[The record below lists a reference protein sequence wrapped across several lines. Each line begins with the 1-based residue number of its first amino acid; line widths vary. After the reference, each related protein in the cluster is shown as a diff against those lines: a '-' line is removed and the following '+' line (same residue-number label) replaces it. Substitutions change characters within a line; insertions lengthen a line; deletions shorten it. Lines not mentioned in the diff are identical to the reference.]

1 MNEIMRVEKNP
12 NDESDMDIS
21 KKIQSYNSE
30 IFQFRKNTGPKQIEA
45 SNTMEETK
53 SVFQEKNNNTSSKPW
68 NTLKAPTI
76 PEKNSGLSQLLNT
89 PAEEKKEEIAIDN
102 SLKVQSIVAKSNIM
116 ENPGS
121 SYQLP
126 FNIFEVKFFSFLI
139 LLQFL
144 SIFL

>member
-21 KKIQSYNSE
+21 KKISSYNSE
-30 IFQFRKNTGPKQIEA
+30 IFQFRKNASPKQIEA
-45 SNTMEETK
+45 SNTMEEIK
-53 SVFQEKNNNTSSKPW
+53 SVFQDKNTNTSSKPW
-68 NTLKAPTI
+68 NTLKAPPI

-89 PAEEKKEEIAIDN
+89 PVEEKKDEMAIDN
-102 SLKVQSIVAKSNIM
+102 SLKVQSIVGKSNIM

-126 FNIFEVKFFSFLI
+126 FNIFEVNIFSFLI
-139 LLQFL
+139 LLQL
-144 SIFL
+144 PLIFH